1 MKIVSEM
8 ELRNF
13 QFWSGAKDTA
23 AELTVEQL
31 DQVEAIF
38 EDLYPDGMTDT
49 QINDI
54 FWFERQTIHEWLGIN
69 EFPKWA
75 VFKSKLGHQ
84 RIVEVGNET
93 EEDDLNRAFSQY
105 DIKAEWHESDDEPDF
120 EDVSGYNLEA
130 TYCEDFDEWLWE
142 EDYPDWQFTLWL
154 PRDWAAAYENDDHSG
169 MSEDEECDFA
179 QFMSEYERELCD
191 TEHYYYYWDTE
202 NITFKDEP
210 DYGEAGECCTLRI
223 YEKK

>member
-8 ELRNF
+8 SLKDF

-31 DQVEAIF
+31 DQVETIL

-75 VFKSKLGHQ
+75 VFKSKLGNS
-84 RIVEVGNET
+84 RVVEVSDEI
-93 EEDDLNRAFSQY
+93 EENQLNRAFWKY
-105 DIKAEWHESDDEPDF
+105 DIEAEWYQNDEEPSFNDA
-120 EDVSGYNLEA
+120 SGYNLDGA
-130 TYCEDFDEWLWE
+130 YYNDIDEWLWE
-142 EDYPDWQFTLWL
+142 EDTANLEYTLWL
-154 PRDWAAAYENDDHSG
+154 PRDWAAAHENADLSGFDDKEAKEFSKF
-169 MSEDEECDFA
+169 ET
-179 QFMSEYERELCD
+179 EYGKELND
-191 TEHYYYYWDTE
+191 TASFFYLWDTDHIE
-202 NITFKDEP
+202 FNSQP
-210 DYGEAGECCTLRI
+210 DYGEGGDCCTLRI
-223 YEKK
+223 YRKD